1 MFNTL
6 FSISENVM
14 IKNLIR
20 KLLGNKKLETFAKK
34 ISVWR
39 LKRYGYECLRNFD
52 ELLSHRGIHYW
63 LMYGTLLGAVREH
76 GFIPHD
82 DDIDVGMFCKDINS
96 DLVYLLSKRGF
107 VFKRVEITSD
117 NKYRMMTFSYHG
129 ISFDI
134 YGYNFDENTDN
145 MIIGFQ
151 VYPLEGG
158 DWMSSRKE
166 NLYRVCLTHQKYD
179 GIERCSFG
187 KNSLAI
193 PKNAHV
199 LLCKLYG
206 EDYMTPLKGKKA
218 FKSSII
224 EILPIETIHAKIVPL
239 NFLN

>member
-1 MFNTL
+1 M
-6 FSISENVM
+6 VY
-14 IKNLIR
+14 NLII
-20 KLLGNKKLETFAKK
+20 KFVGKSNVEKVAKR
-34 ISVWR
+34 INSWR
-39 LKRYGYECLRNFD
+39 LRKFGYECLRNFD
-52 ELLSHRGIHYW
+52 EVLSSKGIKYW

-76 GFIPHD
+76 GFIRHD

-96 DLVYLLSKRGF
+96 DLVDLLSKRGF

-134 YGYNFDENTDN
+134 YGYNFDENAN
-145 MIIGFQ
+145 MITGFQ

-166 NLYRVCLTHQKYD
+166 NLYRVCLTHQNYD
-179 GIERCSFG
+179 GIERCTFG
-187 KNSLAI
+187 KSSLAI
-193 PKNAHV
+193 PKNAHD

-206 EDYMTPLKGKKA
+206 DDYMTPLKGKKA

-224 EILPIETIHAKIVPL
+224 EILAIETIQARIVPL
-239 NFLN
+239 NELV